1 MDAVLTCLVSDSIGP
16 GVLSHQLASD
26 LAAYLGVEAGTCV
39 RDYSTAIGLAFD
51 AAGIAAGDQVILSPL
66 APGVYRKVLASRG
79 VRARLVDVDPAS
91 GSLTAKAVQESG
103 ILGVKA
109 IIVHYTVGIIPEIE
123 ALSGLGLPMIEDIS
137 EGFGG
142 ITADK
147 RSGTYGQ
154 FTIVGLEPEHI
165 VTAGGGA
172 VVLARGKHE
181 KAELKQ
187 ASERL
192 PREMILSDMN
202 AALAIQQVKRVE
214 QFIEKR
220 REIAAIYH
228 RAIMRGRHKML
239 IQPGET
245 DSVYFSFAVVL
256 ANGAREVIQYARR
269 KQVETVRAFESSYLA
284 AMLVEMSADPVAD
297 ESKAEE
303 QIADVDS
310 GSASDQTPGPAERLV
325 QPETGEGTD
334 RVTEETAS
342 RHFPNAQSL
351 YLRCVLFPLYPSLP
365 RKEVEKIE
373 RVLTTLP

>member
-26 LAAYLGVEAGTCV
+26 LAAYLGLESGTCV
-39 RDYSTAIGLAFD
+39 RDYATAIGLAID
-51 AAGIAAGDQVILSPL
+51 AAGIVAGDQVILSPL
-66 APGVYRKVLASRG
+66 APAVYRTVLINRG
-79 VRARLVDVDPAS
+79 VKARLVDVDAAS
-91 GSLTAKAVQESG
+91 GSLTARAVQESG
-103 ILGVKA
+103 TVGVKA

-142 ITADK
+142 ITTDK
-147 RSGTYGQ
+147 RVGTYGQ

-187 ASERL
+187 AAERL

-284 AMLVEMSADPVAD
+284 AMLVETSADPATAEMKAGGERADDVPVFASDQNTDTVERQVVAGTDAATDEVAD
-297 ESKAEE
+297 EN
-303 QIADVDS
+303 
-310 GSASDQTPGPAERLV
+310 
-325 QPETGEGTD
+325 
-334 RVTEETAS
+334 AS
-342 RHFPNAQSL
+342 RHYPNAQSL